1 MNKKR
6 HKKKRYK
13 KTVWSLMMLTNNGHP
28 SLPGTLVCL
37 FSISVQI
44 FRGFRPLGVCLL
56 ESESVAVW

>member
-1 MNKKR
+1 
-6 HKKKRYK
+6 
-13 KTVWSLMMLTNNGHP
+13 MLTNNGHP